1 MKREEQI
8 LKAARDYNSG
18 ITLSSPSNVIHFEN
32 GAKWADEHP
41 VDVWHD
47 ANEEPRHKELMLG
60 IDSDGVSLYKWCEQE
75 YSWDSFV
82 TITELSRWA
91 YISDL
96 LPKGVRNESIAVSP
110 KVQMV

>member
-1 MKREEQI
+1 MKREEQ
-8 LKAARDYNSG
+8 KASK
-18 ITLSSPSNVIHFEN
+18 
-32 GAKWADEHP
+32 AKKYYPEDINCYYAFLHGVEWADEHP
-41 VDVWHD
+41 VDIWHD

-75 YSWDSFV
+75 DSWDSFV

-96 LPKGVRNESIAVSP
+96 LPKGGER
-110 KVQMV
+110 

>member
-8 LKAARDYNSG
+8 IS
-18 ITLSSPSNVIHFEN
+18 E
-32 GAKWADEHP
+32 AKKHYYDDINCHNAFLHGVEWADEHP

>member
-8 LKAARDYNSG
+8 IA
-18 ITLSSPSNVIHFEN
+18 E
-32 GAKWADEHP
+32 AKKHYYDNINCHNAFLHGVEWADEHP